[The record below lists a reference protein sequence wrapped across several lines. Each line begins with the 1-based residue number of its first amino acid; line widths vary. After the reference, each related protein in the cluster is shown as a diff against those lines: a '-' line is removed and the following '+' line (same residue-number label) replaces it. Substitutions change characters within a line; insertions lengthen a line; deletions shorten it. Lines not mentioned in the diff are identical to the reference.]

1 MLQSDASI
9 SWEVNGEQGTTKSLD
24 VSHYAEVKVT
34 VSLDKASSLTCVL
47 HKGEYPVNYY
57 VVTCNP
63 GQEYEFVMKVKE

>member
-1 MLQSDASI
+1 MFESDASI
-9 SWEVNGEQGTTKSLD
+9 AWEVNGEKGTAKSLD
-24 VSHYAEVKVT
+24 VSQFAEVKVK
-34 VSLDKASSLTCVL
+34 VSLDEASSLTCVL